1 MQEKN
6 CIFHKHPPCIGSQGG
21 PLGTRPLLFG
31 LQRDSMLMDA
41 GTGCQR
47 TRRSMQPEKTLKLK
61 GISRKERNM
70 GKIINLIGQRF
81 GRLVVISKADSEKNG
96 HTRWNCICDC
106 GGTTT
111 VRSSHLLSGD
121 TRSCGCIGREMLSKM
136 CLKHGMSETTTYD
149 CWAAMKQRCVNPS
162 SHAYRNYGG
171 RGITVCERWMKFE
184 NFYVDMG
191 ECPIGLTLERKDN
204 NSGYYHENCCWD
216 TPKTQSRNKRS
227 NRIIKYDGKSQCLAA
242 WAEELGIERHT
253 LWYRLEH
260 YPPQFAFNM

>member
-1 MQEKN
+1 
-6 CIFHKHPPCIGSQGG
+6 
-21 PLGTRPLLFG
+21 
-31 LQRDSMLMDA
+31 
-41 GTGCQR
+41 
-47 TRRSMQPEKTLKLK
+47 
-61 GISRKERNM
+61 M

-204 NSGYYHENCCWD
+204 NSVYYHENCCWD